1 MNSEILT
8 QDLPSGYNY
17 PFTSIG
23 IKPMKFGEIL
33 EYLELVPDKKKNPI
47 ENYYFNYCL
56 IKDDDPNIG
65 QLLLNDMEYILFMKK
80 AITIADNLE
89 YSSSYI
95 CPKCGNKIPYRVSL
109 AGVRWNKMDP
119 DILGGLTINFSGQL
133 MYVRLPKVDEF
144 MNIFTNYRVYKKVT
158 DMRIIKLIALFEQSQ
173 MYLQRVENLVVNATH
188 KDIATLIMLEQLYYD
203 FIDPIELHCDQ
214 CSKMYVPTEQ
224 EIFNAKQQ
232 LGLKEDE
239 ELPMTEI
246 EKIKNSHGGIAIGLE
261 DLVAEFFRDLIENN
275 RPSQDEVKPGKIC

>member
-1 MNSEILT
+1 MGYEILT
-8 QDLPSGYNY
+8 QDLPSGSHY
-17 PFTSIG
+17 PFPSIS
-23 IKPMKFGEIL
+23 ITPMKFGQIL
-33 EYLELVPDKKKNPI
+33 EYNEMVPDKKKNPI

-65 QLLLNDMEYILFMKK
+65 QLYLNDMEYVLYMKK
-80 AITIADNLE
+80 GITIADNLE
-89 YSSSYI
+89 YSSSYK
-95 CPKCGNKIPYRVSL
+95 CPRCGNVIPYRVSL
-109 AGVRWNKMDP
+109 SGVHWTKMDP
-119 DILGGLTINFSGQL
+119 EILGGLTITFNGSQF
-133 MYVRLPKVDEF
+133 YVRLPRVDEF
-144 MNIFTNYRVYKKVT
+144 MNIFANYRLYKKVT

-173 MYLQRVENLVVNATH
+173 MYLQRVENMVVNATH

-214 CSKMYVPTEQ
+214 CSKMYIPTEQ
-224 EIFNAKQQ
+224 EIWNAKQQ
-232 LGLKEDE
+232 LGLKEED

-275 RPSQDEVKPGKIC
+275 RPSQDEVKPGKVC